1 MVSMASQKENRKKDK
16 SYTEGRYE
24 SYGEMNTCS
33 RVMLNLT
40 LQRSL
45 LSEEKDERDV
55 RAQVYLV
62 L

>member
-40 LQRSL
+40 L
-45 LSEEKDERDV
+45 
-55 RAQVYLV
+55 
-62 L
+62 

>member
-24 SYGEMNTCS
+24 RYGEMNTCS

-40 LQRSL
+40 L
-45 LSEEKDERDV
+45 
-55 RAQVYLV
+55 
-62 L
+62 